1 MGLCITREVEFQEK
15 FESFDVKSIR
25 KKQLEYNAKK
35 SYCVEGECRME
46 MLISIT
52 ANQRKLNEV
61 RVIKK
66 MKMLRKELRDTK

>member
-1 MGLCITREVEFQEK
+1 MGLCITREVEFQER
-15 FESFDVKSIR
+15 FEGFDLKSIR

-35 SYCVEGECRME
+35 SYCVEGECRMD

-61 RVIKK
+61 RIIQK
-66 MKMLRKELRDTK
+66 MKMLRKELRDTQ